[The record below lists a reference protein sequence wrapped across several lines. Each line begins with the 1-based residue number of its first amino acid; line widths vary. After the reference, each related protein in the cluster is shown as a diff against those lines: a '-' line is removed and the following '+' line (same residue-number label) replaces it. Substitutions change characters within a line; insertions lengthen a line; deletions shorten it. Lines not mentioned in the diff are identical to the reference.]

1 MSVQQQPL
9 PAGRRLP
16 RPRSWAALGAG
27 QREGVR
33 LGLLVLALAAIGA
46 LVYGPHAVNGGF
58 LGDSWTLR
66 QWYQLYPHA
75 DFFGTVGHFLDLNTM
90 QTRPLNAV
98 YRTILNYSFGGDM
111 GSWFVWQ
118 IAANVLM
125 SSLLYLLLRRLS
137 LSPLDSALIAVL
149 VLLFP
154 AASSLR
160 FWMAVSHAP
169 VAISFAI
176 AGFLFAFAAFD
187 AVGRKSKLL
196 HALSLLL
203 FVSSLLLYEVAL
215 PVMLASVLLYRFR
228 VPWRA
233 AARRWGLDLLVLL
246 PIALLVTRSEDAHS
260 QAQSDSGALAHL
272 WKIVERAPR
281 LLGDRLLPLSGAEWV
296 AVLAIAALA
305 GGGIWALRSGSWPEE
320 SRPALRRYLFLIAAG
335 LVVIALGYSIY
346 VPGINYY
353 EPTMEGI
360 ADRINAVPGF
370 GWVFVLYGSIG
381 ILATLVLGRRWRNL
395 VPLGATV
402 LSAILVALWL
412 PLIATESR
420 NYVKGFEEGQR
431 VLGLVRSAVPDPPPH
446 TTIWTFGQPVEVA
459 NGVPIFGNTWDMTY
473 SVQLMYGDRTIR
485 SYVGFPGTYIECL
498 ATKLV
503 PGGNASYP
511 TASPPG
517 SSAYASDYGTVYFV
531 NTVTGQFERIDSRG
545 QCLQALR
552 SYRNSPAFPTS

>member
-1 MSVQQQPL
+1 M
-9 PAGRRLP
+9 GRER
-16 RPRSWAALGAG
+16 RSRSWATLSAG
-27 QREGVR
+27 QKEGVR
-33 LGLLVLALAAIGA
+33 VGLLVLALTAIGA
-46 LVYGPHAVNGGF
+46 LVYGPHAVDGGF

-66 QWYQLYPHA
+66 EWYQLYPHA
-75 DFFGTVGHFLDLNTM
+75 DFFGTVGHFLELHTM

-98 YRTILNYSFGGDM
+98 YRTVLNYSFGGDM

-118 IAANVLM
+118 LAANIVM
-125 SSLLYLLLRRLS
+125 SGLLYLLLRRLS
-137 LSPLDSALIAVL
+137 LPPLDSALIAVL

-154 AASSLR
+154 AALSLR

-176 AGFLFAFAAFD
+176 AGLLLAFAGFD
-187 AVGRKSKLL
+187 AAGRKAKLL

-228 VPWRA
+228 VPWKVA
-233 AARRWGLDLLVLL
+233 AKRWGADLAVLL
-246 PIALLVTRSEDAHS
+246 PIALLVTRSEHS
-260 QAQSDSGALAHL
+260 HAQAQSDSGALSHL

-281 LLGDRLLPLSGAEWV
+281 LLGDRLLPLSGAEWL
-296 AVLAIAALA
+296 AVLAVAALA
-305 GGGIWALRSGSWPEE
+305 AGGIWALRSGSWPD
-320 SRPALRRYLFLIAAG
+320 SARSALRRYLYLLAAG
-335 LVVIALGYSIY
+335 VVVIALGYSIY

-353 EPTMEGI
+353 EPTMPGI
-360 ADRINAVPGF
+360 ADRVNAVPGL

-381 ILATLVLGRRWRNL
+381 ILATLVLGRRWRSL
-395 VPLGATV
+395 IPLGTA
-402 LSAILVALWL
+402 LGSALLVALWL

-420 NYVKGFEEGQR
+420 HYVKGFEEGQR
-431 VLGLVRSAVPDPPPH
+431 VLGLVRTAVPDPPPH
-446 TTIWTFGQPVEVA
+446 TTIWTFGQPVEIA
-459 NGVPIFGNTWDMTY
+459 SGVPVFGNTWDMTY

-498 ATKLV
+498 PTKLV

-511 TASPPG
+511 TADPPG
-517 SSAYASDYGTVYFV
+517 SSAYASRYGTVFFV
-531 NTVTGQFERIDSRG
+531 DTANGQFERIDSRG

-552 SYRNSPAFPTS
+552 SYHNSPAFPAG